1 MKYIEHISAAME
13 LLAQN
18 SNVLF
23 LGQAV
28 KYKGTGLTCTF
39 GKVPIDRLI
48 EMPVCEE
55 LQLGMTLGLTLK
67 GYIPVSIYPRWNFL
81 LLATNQLVNHIDKW
95 DILTGKSPHL
105 IIRVSVGSKSPL
117 DPGPQHQADCTEAF
131 KLLCP
136 NIKFYKLTEK
146 AMILQ
151 AYGEALRTPEPSIL
165 VEYADKYND

>member
-1 MKYIEHISAAME
+1 MKYTEHLSAAME

-28 KYKGTGLTCTF
+28 KYKGTGLTQTF
-39 GKVPIDRLI
+39 AKVPIAKLI

-55 LQLGMTLGLTLK
+55 LQLGMTLGLTFK
-67 GYIPVSIYPRWNFL
+67 GYIPISVYPRWNFL

-95 DILTGKSPHL
+95 AELIGHPPHL
-105 IIRVSVGSKSPL
+105 MIRVSVGSIHPL
-117 DPGPQHQADCTEAF
+117 NPGPQHRADCTEAF
-131 KLLCP
+131 KILCP
-136 NIKFYKLTEK
+136 NIKFYELTKKDMIMK
-146 AMILQ
+146 AYQ
-151 AYGEALRTPEPSIL
+151 EALLTPEPSIL